1 MVEPFF
7 IMQSCCCCQGHTIR
21 KLYVLQISDTLKSNS
36 DDFDNKQ
43 KSWISTSEEI
53 QQPVGFL
60 HFPLLYL
67 LLYDYIRLKFLNV
80 STLPLNQTTYS
91 LYRKTEINLRKG
103 LFFIYCQIF
112 VIFVML
118 FKHPKLMD
126 DKSFFLHRL
135 EVSHLKRFETQT

>member
-21 KLYVLQISDTLKSNS
+21 KLYVLQISDTPKSNS
-36 DDFDNKQ
+36 DNFDNKQ
-43 KSWISTSEEI
+43 KSWISTSEEL

-67 LLYDYIRLKFLNV
+67 LLVLYDYIRLKFLNV

-91 LYRKTEINLRKG
+91 LYSKKLRLISDKA
-103 LFFIYCQIF
+103 FSSSI
-112 VIFVML
+112 VML

-126 DKSFFLHRL
+126 ESFFMHRL
-135 EVSHLKRFETQT
+135 EVSRLKRFETQT